1 MAASTPSPLAIMLRT
16 TSVGNGKWME
26 SSRRANRE
34 RGIRFDR
41 KSLGCSPEDTVMP
54 CCHAARRRGKP
65 FRARLHSSS
74 GVVMPLSA
82 SAMSF
87 SDKLELTHA
96 WAVLEAR
103 DPLRD

>member
-1 MAASTPSPLAIMLRT
+1 MSALRRWEQALLSAWSRT
-16 TSVGNGKWME
+16 FLDSMRNG
-26 SSRRANRE
+26 
-34 RGIRFDR
+34 
-41 KSLGCSPEDTVMP
+41 GCSSPEDTVMP
-54 CCHAARRRGKP
+54 CCQAAWRRGKP